1 MSTKPFELK
10 RRSLQKC
17 DIEDAHNNP
26 QNSSN
31 MPTDS
36 RPQMWTLDDFDL
48 AYNIG
53 KGRFGSVFAV
63 RSKKDKCFVAI
74 KVLFKR
80 TIDENDLRDQVKDE
94 IEIQYHLL

>member
-1 MSTKPFELK
+1 MLK
-10 RRSLQKC
+10 LILKF
-17 DIEDAHNNP
+17 I
-26 QNSSN
+26 N

-74 KVLFKR
+74 KVGLCHDVR
-80 TIDENDLRDQVKDE
+80 NSAPVT
-94 IEIQYHLL
+94 